1 MNSEV
6 ELDSIVELINNSKKI
21 AIFAHESPD
30 GDAIGSSLA
39 MYLSLKS
46 LKKDVYVVGDSHSR
60 VFDFLDCVKD
70 IKSEYDGDDFDLGI
84 SLDCASKQRLYDPK
98 NLFDKCRHTIV
109 IDHHISNTFFGE
121 YNYVEGKS
129 PAASQTIVKILRR
142 LNVNFTKEI
151 GECLMVGIITDTGGF
166 RYDTVDSETF
176 TIASRMIELGVNISD
191 IYLRVFTLQTKPQ
204 FLLSRVANSRL
215 EIFNKNR
222 VAFTYITMADE
233 KEVHASEGD
242 HEGIVDIGRNIEGV
256 EVSIFLRETEKGFK
270 ASLRSNEYVNVS
282 EVASI
287 FSGGGHI
294 RAAGCTLPFTLE
306 QAREKIVE
314 RAKLFLK

>member
-6 ELDSIVELINNSKKI
+6 ELDSIIELINNSKKI

-39 MYLSLKS
+39 MYLGLKS
-46 LKKDVYVVGDSHSR
+46 INKEVYVIGDTHSR
-60 VFDFLDCVKD
+60 VFDFLECIKD
-70 IKSEYDGDDFDLGI
+70 IKSSLDGNDFDLGI
-84 SLDCASKQRLYDPK
+84 SLDCASKHRLYDPK
-98 NLFDKCRHTIV
+98 NLFDKCKHTVV
-109 IDHHISNTFFGE
+109 IDHHISNTYFGE

-142 LNVNFTKEI
+142 LNINITKEI

-176 TIASRMIELGVNISD
+176 TIASKMVELGVNISD

-215 EIFNKNR
+215 EILNKNR
-222 VAFTYITMADE
+222 VAFTYITMEDE
-233 KEVHASEGD
+233 KKVNALEGD

-256 EVSIFLRETEKGFK
+256 EVSIFLRECDKGYK
-270 ASLRSNEYVNVS
+270 VSLRSNRYVDVS
-282 EVASI
+282 EIAEALG
-287 FSGGGHI
+287 GGGHS
-294 RAAGCTLPFTLE
+294 RASGILLNMNLE
-306 QAREKIVE
+306 D
-314 RAKLFLK
+314 AKKALLKETYKRL